1 MVDMGRE
8 GLCLSVRLSIQ
19 AGETLSWMCGPGPP
33 HWASPA
39 LGAQAL
45 RGGCRAGLWALGCAA
60 GPPAAACCTCAPQ
73 GCLQEGCT
81 ARDGE
86 EEEESCP
93 HKWDEVTRA
102 HHQPRG
108 AAGSRTAFCAEGHA
122 HQLACLHLRH
132 VLWEGTSVLSIL
144 ALQTGHDAL
153 LHPYVVPADAGIL
166 AAAPVPRTVPLHT
179 EELPHGLL
187 HAGPPAPCSPSLPHL
202 PLLPNPGDKKDTPAL
217 SLRVPSVT
225 PPGLRAWPKAQ
236 PLPDGHSIPCVGWM
250 SHPEGTPHS
259 PLRPQGN
266 KGDGSAW
273 KRR

>member
-19 AGETLSWMCGPGPP
+19 AGETLSWMCGPVPP

-39 LGAQAL
+39 LGVQAL

-60 GPPAAACCTCAPQ
+60 GPPAAACCTSAPQ
-73 GCLQEGCT
+73 GCLQEGC
-81 ARDGE
+81 AVRDGE

-132 VLWEGTSVLSIL
+132 VLWEGTSVLSASLPCRLDTMRFCIL
-144 ALQTGHDAL
+144 TWCQQMLGSWLLPPCHGLSPCTLRSCPMACSMRGLQL
-153 LHPYVVPADAGIL
+153 P
-166 AAAPVPRTVPLHT
+166 AAPHSLIYLFSQTLATRRTPQL
-179 EELPHGLL
+179 
-187 HAGPPAPCSPSLPHL
+187 C
-202 PLLPNPGDKKDTPAL
+202 
-217 SLRVPSVT
+217 PSVS
-225 PPGLRAWPKAQ
+225 
-236 PLPDGHSIPCVGWM
+236 PL
-250 SHPEGTPHS
+250 SHP
-259 PLRPQGN
+259 L
-266 KGDGSAW
+266 D
-273 KRR
+273 